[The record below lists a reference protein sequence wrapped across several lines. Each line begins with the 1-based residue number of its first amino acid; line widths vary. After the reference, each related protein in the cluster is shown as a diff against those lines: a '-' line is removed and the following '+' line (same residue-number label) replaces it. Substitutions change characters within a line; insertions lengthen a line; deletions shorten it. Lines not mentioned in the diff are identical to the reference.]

1 MKIYNKESGDRYFL
15 EVEEQYLEK
24 LHELPFLAE
33 RMKIKKFEK
42 LVAHLHNKTIYAIYM
57 LKQTLDNGLILKKFM
72 K

>member
-33 RMKIKKFEK
+33 RMKIKKVEK
-42 LVAHLHNKTIYAIYM
+42 LVAHLHNKTIYVIQM
-57 LKQTLDNGLILKKFM
+57 LKQTLDNGFIFQKFIT
-72 K
+72 